1 MIWNYNY
8 FPKWKFSGLLLS
20 ALEFKRD
27 LRGGKKKGNS

>member
-8 FPKWKFSGLLLS
+8 SQNGNSQDLLLS

-27 LRGGKKKGNS
+27 LRGVKKKGNS